1 MAAGVPT
8 VLICISGSVPPSARA
23 WIAKKI
29 GGYVYSAVVP
39 PETDADKVGPMF
51 DYYTKVMPI
60 YADTFMD
67 RWKKEYVPRLQQMQN
82 TILDF
87 DFEHK
92 SLPEIMIH
100 MEDMLDMKSEAFRI
114 HWIINLAQFQAS
126 TDFTNAAKA
135 AGADD
140 VLIGKINVS
149 PADRNWDSLKALW
162 EMKEEILPCPCSEG
176 AVPLRSR
183 QRRNQGEGRQRPRQ

>member
-1 MAAGVPT
+1 M
-8 VLICISGSVPPSARA
+8 
-23 WIAKKI
+23 
-29 GGYVYSAVVP
+29 
-39 PETDADKVGPMF
+39 
-51 DYYTKVMPI
+51 
-60 YADTFMD
+60 
-67 RWKKEYVPRLQQMQN
+67 PRLQQMQN
-82 TILDF
+82 AILDF

-149 PADRNWDSLKALW
+149 PADRN
-162 EMKEEILPCPCSEG
+162 
-176 AVPLRSR
+176 
-183 QRRNQGEGRQRPRQ
+183 